1 MPPMLMA
8 RLRSHD
14 SPTIREL
21 VTRKQRI
28 DEEFETLFGV
38 MMTVIDSANNGG
50 PTGCSLVH

>member
-1 MPPMLMA
+1 
-8 RLRSHD
+8 
-14 SPTIREL
+14 PTIREL

-50 PTGCSLVH
+50 PAGCSLMH